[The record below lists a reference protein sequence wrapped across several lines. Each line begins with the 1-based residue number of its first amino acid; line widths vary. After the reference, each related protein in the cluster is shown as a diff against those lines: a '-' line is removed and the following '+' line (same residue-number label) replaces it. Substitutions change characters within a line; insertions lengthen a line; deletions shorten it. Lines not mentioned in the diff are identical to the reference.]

1 MRVHVLRSPIIV
13 LLAATA
19 CSAEGPAGSTPASIG
34 VSTPPPGISAPPS
47 SAASQDSGEAPELPA
62 DLPVDV
68 PEGGTLDGVY
78 PPVAGSLQDYW
89 VVRILYPPETADAL
103 VEFYDAWFADEE
115 MEVQVTRNDRVARWT
130 DRTDHPLN
138 WVTVNFADPFYAGS
152 NRLEVTYSAGE

>member
-1 MRVHVLRSPIIV
+1 MRVHLLRSPIIV

-19 CSAEGPAGSTPASIG
+19 CSAEGSAGSTPASTA

-47 SAASQDSGEAPELPA
+47 LPASQVPGEAPELPA

-68 PEGGTLDGVY
+68 PEGGTLEGVY

-89 VVRILYPPETADAL
+89 IVRILYAPETADAL
-103 VEFYDAWFADEE
+103 VDFYDAWFVDEG

-138 WVTVNFADPFYAGS
+138 WVTVNFADRFYGGN
-152 NRLEVTYSAGE
+152 NRLEVTYSADE